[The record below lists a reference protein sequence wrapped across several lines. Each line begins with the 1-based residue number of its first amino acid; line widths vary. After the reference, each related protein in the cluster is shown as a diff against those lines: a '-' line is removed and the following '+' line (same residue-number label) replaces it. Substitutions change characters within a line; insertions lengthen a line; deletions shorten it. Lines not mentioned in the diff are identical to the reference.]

1 MALGDGTKCKT
12 CFGCPRMVLC
22 GPWKPFFFFKNIV
35 WFGVTPPPGLVNYH
49 TFYLIFFVKPSLTKC
64 TMRLQK
70 TACSCYSYSWYKSC
84 GMLLRKNTKVFV
96 GWFSC
101 VKNTNAKDP
110 TARYCYKSYA
120 SNANFGR
127 TCVPVICLVFLSPF
141 VGRFRVFYS
150 LSLQRK
156 VYRVGLGQGAL
167 EINVLSFADLK

>member
-1 MALGDGTKCKT
+1 MWSLKKTFFLQKYSLVRGDPVWWITT
-12 CFGCPRMVLC
+12 HFT
-22 GPWKPFFFFKNIV
+22 WFFLWNL
-35 WFGVTPPPGLVNYH
+35 P
-49 TFYLIFFVKPSLTKC
+49 
-64 TMRLQK
+64 LQNVQRYYKK

-84 GMLLRKNTKVFV
+84 VMLLRKNTKVFV
-96 GWFSC
+96 GWFC
-101 VKNTNAKDP
+101 CIKNTNAKDP

-127 TCVPVICLVFLSPF
+127 NLGWNCLAKTCAPVICFVFLPPF

>member
-1 MALGDGTKCKT
+1 MWSLK
-12 CFGCPRMVLC
+12 
-22 GPWKPFFFFKNIV
+22 KPFFQKLSLLR
-35 WFGVTPPPGLVNYH
+35 GDPPPGLVNYH

-127 TCVPVICLVFLSPF
+127 NLGWNCLAKTCAPVICFVFLPPF